1 MILLE
6 RSAHSMKGAAG
17 NMSAMVTVNAA
28 MQLEQSVKKGDPE
41 LSRAYLA
48 ALEGAVERLIPVLAD
63 LCQEVLK

>member
-17 NMSAMVTVNAA
+17 NLSAMVTVNAA
-28 MQLEQSVKKGDPE
+28 MHLEQSAKKGDLE
-41 LSRAYLA
+41 LSRTYLV
-48 ALEGAVERLIPVLAD
+48 ALEGAVERLLPVLED